1 MHHCLSHI
9 CTTEYGMTLVTLGH
23 ALRNR
28 NVYYALMPNDKKW
41 ELSSAIGSA
50 MSRTI
55 DSAACVTLSLCD

>member
-1 MHHCLSHI
+1 
-9 CTTEYGMTLVTLGH
+9 MTLVTLGH